1 MNNIILKLNKITLIT
16 RLILKK
22 LNKQCLNNGNTK

>member
-16 RLILKK
+16 RLVLKK
-22 LNKQCLNNGNTK
+22 MNKQYLNNGNTK